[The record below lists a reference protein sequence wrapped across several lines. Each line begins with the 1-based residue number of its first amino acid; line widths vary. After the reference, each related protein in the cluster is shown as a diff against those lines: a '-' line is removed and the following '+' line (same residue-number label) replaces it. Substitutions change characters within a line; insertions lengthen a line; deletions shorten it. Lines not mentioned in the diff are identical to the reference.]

1 MLHENTMSAL
11 SLRRS
16 HVIYACE
23 TTFSAI
29 TYFRFLIERHT
40 LDWQIFVDH
49 KIHTEKGK
57 ILKKI
62 YFLIFP
68 LSTKKVTSHMILKVL
83 FRHRNN
89 YFLFFPRSFYIRN
102 QNRST
107 LRKIWKSLFC
117 AWSTLKNFWELF
129 VFCPRAPK
137 MLC

>member
-1 MLHENTMSAL
+1 MSAL

-57 ILKKI
+57 ILKK
-62 YFLIFP
+62 
-68 LSTKKVTSHMILKVL
+68 
-83 FRHRNN
+83 N
-89 YFLFFPRSFYIRN
+89 LFFDFPTKYQKSDLTHDFKSPF
-102 QNRST
+102 ST
-107 LRKIWKSLFC
+107 
-117 AWSTLKNFWELF
+117 
-129 VFCPRAPK
+129 
-137 MLC
+137 